1 MQKVPANTAT
11 IIPHNHTETK
21 SQRLERGQ
29 RLQPLA
35 QHSWT
40 WVGQAALQAPGLSL
54 CSGFGCVRTG
64 LMLGLFGSWWVL
76 TAPLG
81 LP

>member
-1 MQKVPANTAT
+1 MQKVPANMAT
-11 IIPHNHTETK
+11 ITPHNHTETK

-40 WVGQAALQAPGLSL
+40 WVGQAALQAP
-54 CSGFGCVRTG
+54 
-64 LMLGLFGSWWVL
+64 
-76 TAPLG
+76 
-81 LP
+81 